1 MLMRYS
7 FVILWL
13 AASAAAQNVGIGTT
27 APSHKLHLANVS
39 ATDLGLLRVEAL
51 ATTHGSIGTFS
62 ATGVL
67 GHVAKTGNAKDVLR
81 GDLTFGDDPTDWRLI
96 GNSGTN
102 HNTHFLG
109 TTDNQPLV
117 FRTSNTERM
126 RILSD
131 GRVYVGTSTGLTPS
145 NNILNIR
152 SDDGAAQR
160 ALAAESDT
168 IAIYGEAMDGL
179 GPGVAG
185 VYASSATGGIG
196 FFARGNGLGGFP
208 TNINPAGFVAQGTAR
223 GIMGEARSTSI
234 EPRMGGYFTNNDAST
249 FARVAAYNS
258 GTAYKVLGTGSVNT
272 VVHDGAGGVRM
283 LTAPEGPEFLF
294 QDFGEAQLAG
304 GTAYIRIEPKLLPH
318 IQVEKLQVLLTPLG
332 PCEGLYVVPD
342 PKGEGFFVKERQ
354 GGQSSV
360 RFMWAWSAPVK
371 TWGRFPS
378 VTPPPTTQTPSRV
391 SE

>member
-1 MLMRYS
+1 MRYG

-13 AASAAAQNVGIGTT
+13 AGSAAAQNVGIGTT

-51 ATTHGSIGTFS
+51 ATTHGSLGTFS

-67 GHVAKTGNAKDVLR
+67 GNVPKTGDPKDVLR
-81 GDLTFGDDPTDWRLI
+81 GDLTFGPDPTDWRLL
-96 GNSGTN
+96 GNAGTDPSSN
-102 HNTHFLG
+102 FLG

-117 FRTSNTERM
+117 FRTNNTERM
-126 RILSD
+126 RILTD
-131 GRVYVGTSTGLTPS
+131 GSVWIGTTAALTPS

-152 SDDGAAQR
+152 SSDDAAGQR
-160 ALAAESDT
+160 ALSAQSDT
-168 IAIYGEAMDGL
+168 IAIYGEATDGL

-185 VYASSATGGIG
+185 VYASNATVGVG
-196 FFARGNGLGGFP
+196 FFARGNGLNTFP
-208 TNINPAGFVAQGTAR
+208 TNINPVGFVAQGTVR
-223 GIMGEARSTSI
+223 GIMGEARSTTA
-234 EPRMGGYFTNNDAST
+234 EPRMGGYFTNGAAST
-249 FARVAAYNS
+249 FARIAAYNG

-283 LTAPEGPEFLF
+283 LTAPEAPEFLF
-294 QDFGEAQLAG
+294 QDFGEAQLSN

-318 IQVEKLQVLLTPLG
+318 IQVEKLQVFLTPLG
-332 PCEGLYVVPD
+332 PCAGLYVMPD

-354 GGQSSV
+354 GGQSQV

-371 TWGRFPS
+371 TWGRFPP
-378 VTPPPTTQTPSRV
+378 VTPPPTTQTPSRMWD
-391 SE
+391 